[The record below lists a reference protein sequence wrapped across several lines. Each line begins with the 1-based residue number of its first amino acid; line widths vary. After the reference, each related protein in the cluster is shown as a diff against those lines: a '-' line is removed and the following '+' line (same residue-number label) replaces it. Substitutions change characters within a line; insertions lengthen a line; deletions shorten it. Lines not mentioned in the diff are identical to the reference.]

1 MSLSAWEAS
10 GLVSVNCSPQ
20 EARSVSM
27 CVYERG
33 ERKKVQI
40 SPGTAS
46 GLLTELPS
54 GGLSPTMLGS
64 WALGG
69 GEYAGGRGPC
79 SWSNFFG
86 TAKRRGGREEG
97 REGRI

>member
-1 MSLSAWEAS
+1 MC
-10 GLVSVNCSPQ
+10 VSV
-20 EARSVSM
+20 
-27 CVYERG
+27 
-33 ERKKVQI
+33 KKLI
-40 SPGTAS
+40 SLPGTAS

-69 GEYAGGRGPC
+69 GEYTGGLGPC

-86 TAKRRGGREEG
+86 TSKRRIGGAKKGMGSQRKTHRE
-97 REGRI
+97 